1 MRLLLLALASLALLA
16 AGCGGGDDDEAAPA
30 TTPTAPTTTGAQGCT
45 QVDAPDPRDDG
56 GAEAP
61 ESTLDAA
68 KTYKLTFETNCGS
81 FTVTLDQKSAP
92 QTAASLVELARDGF
106 YDDTIIHRIA
116 PAFVIQGG
124 DPTQTGGGGPGYQ
137 TVDAPPADAK
147 YTLGTMA
154 MAKTAAEPPG
164 TAGSQFFVVTAPD
177 AELPPDYAIAGTV
190 SDGLDV
196 VERIGR
202 LGNASEQPTQ
212 TVLVEKVTVAES

>member
-1 MRLLLLALASLALLA
+1 MRLLVLALASLALLA

-30 TTPTAPTTTGAQGCT
+30 MTRQEPTTTGTQGCR

-61 ESTLDAA
+61 EGTLDAA
-68 KTYKLTFETNCGS
+68 KTYKLVFETNCGS

-92 QTAASLVELARDGF
+92 QTAASLVKLAGDGF

-116 PAFVIQGG
+116 PGFVIQGG
-124 DPTQTGGGGPGYQ
+124 DPTQTGSGGPGYQ
-137 TVDAPPADAK
+137 TVDAPPADAE

-154 MAKTAAEPPG
+154 MAKTQAEPAG
-164 TAGSQFFVVTAPD
+164 TAGSQFFIVTAPD
-177 AELPPDYAIAGTV
+177 AELPPEYAIVGTV
-190 SDGLDV
+190 TAGLGV

-202 LGNASEQPTQ
+202 LGNISEQPTQ
-212 TVLVEKVTVAES
+212 TVLVEKVSVAES